1 MPKVEIDYSNTIIYK
16 ITCNDSN
23 ITDVYVGHTTNFVQ
37 RKHAHKD
44 SCANAKSS
52 NYKCKLYET
61 IRCNGGWSNWKMEII
76 NFFNCADHYGAR
88 KKEQEYFVLLNANLN
103 SIEPLPKP
111 KIKTICEKKIT
122 QSIVCQ
128 ACNLYFGNLQL
139 LEKHNNTHTH
149 LNTLTMSTHIAPFT
163 PNKFAC
169 KSCSIMCNK
178 LSDWNRHLLTT
189 KHIVNEA
196 GGKSQVTFEC
206 ECGNIYKERT
216 GLWKHKKK
224 CVQLNN
230 VKYETNDLEDLEEVN
245 SDPDSDSDIEPSG
258 KDIIKLMKMQMIEN
272 QEIRGLIIELLKK
285 EATNNNFI
293 NNTNISNNNCNNKS
307 FNLNLF
313 LNEQCKDAM
322 NINEFVDTI
331 KMQLSDLEN
340 FAHLGY
346 ADGVSN
352 IFVKG
357 INALDVNKR
366 PIHCSDIKRE
376 VLYIKSNDE
385 WVKETDDKP
394 LIKSAIKRVA
404 FKNIKQINEWVKEN
418 PECKDPR
425 TKKFDKYNKIV
436 MNAMSGVT
444 EAEQQDNIEKIVKNV
459 TKAVT
464 IEKYALR

>member
-1 MPKVEIDYSNTIIYK
+1 MTTIDNDIKAKLCSKFYCEKCDYGTSKKSSYDNHILSAKHTKTTDNNENMPKPLKCYLCEK
-16 ITCNDSN
+16 C
-23 ITDVYVGHTTNFVQ
+23 
-37 RKHAHKD
+37 
-44 SCANAKSS
+44 NAK
-52 NYKCKLYET
+52 YKD
-61 IRCNGGWSNWKMEII
+61 R
-76 NFFNCADHYGAR
+76 A
-88 KKEQEYFVLLNANLN
+88 
-103 SIEPLPKP
+103 
-111 KIKTICEKKIT
+111 
-122 QSIVCQ
+122 
-128 ACNLYFGNLQL
+128 
-139 LEKHNNTHTH
+139 
-149 LNTLTMSTHIAPFT
+149 
-163 PNKFAC
+163 
-169 KSCSIMCNK
+169 
-178 LSDWNRHLLTT
+178 
-189 KHIVNEA
+189 
-196 GGKSQVTFEC
+196 
-206 ECGNIYKERT
+206 
-216 GLWKHKKK
+216 GLWRHKKK
-224 CVQLNN
+224 CIQLNN
-230 VKYETNDLEDLEEVN
+230 ETNDLDDLADVN
-245 SDPDSDSDIEPSG
+245 SDTDSDSDIEPSG

-357 INALDVNKR
+357 INALDIHLR